1 MELNMRGQVAVVTG
15 ASKGIGKAVA
25 EALAAEGVNLAL
37 CARGA
42 DLLETVA
49 EDLQQRYDARVLPVS
64 ADLSSLDGVRGLVK
78 DTVNHFSTVDILVN
92 NAGAIRAGSLLTK
105 PDEDWHTDWSL
116 KVFGYIR
123 LIREMFPLMQARGGG
138 RIVNIIGTAGRQ
150 PSAGY
155 IAGGGANAALM
166 NMTKALADEG
176 APHGILVNAINPGP
190 IRTERWDTLMATM
203 AAERG
208 QTPQEAEAAW
218 LQGYP
223 LQRPGE
229 PHEVASL
236 AVFLASPLA
245 SYMTGTITPVDGGGI
260 RCI

>member
-15 ASKGIGKAVA
+15 ASKGIGKAIA

-42 DLLETVA
+42 DLLEATA
-49 EDLQQRYDARVLPVS
+49 EELQQRHDVRVLPVS
-64 ADLSSLDGVRGLVK
+64 VDLSSLDGVRSLVRQ
-78 DTVNHFSTVDILVN
+78 TVSHFSSVDILVN
-92 NAGAIRAGSLLTK
+92 NAGAIRAGSLLAK
-105 PDEDWHTDWSL
+105 PDEDWQADWSL

-123 LIREMFPLMQARGGG
+123 LVREILPLMQAKGGG

-150 PSAGY
+150 PSAAY

-176 APHGILVNAINPGP
+176 APHGVLVNAVNPGP
-190 IRTERWDTLMATM
+190 IRTERWGSMMATM

-208 QTPQEAEAAW
+208 QSPQEMEASW
-218 LQGYP
+218 MQGNP

-245 SYMTGTITPVDGGGI
+245 SYMTGTIIPVDGGAIRGI
-260 RCI
+260 